1 MRLWIM
7 SDLHLEMTRG
17 WDLPPDD
24 ARPDFDVMIV
34 AGDLI
39 TRMER
44 GVKWLLERV
53 PDRPVIYVP
62 GNHEGYGTDID
73 RTVEKARIA
82 AANTNIHVMQNDAV
96 EIGGV
101 TFIAATLWTDFDLFG
116 DPYRAMDVAAE
127 TMNDYRKI
135 RKGSYLY
142 RLRPSDTLARHM
154 RSRDFIARE
163 LRLAKTE
170 RRVVIS
176 HHGPHPRTIKAGFER
191 DLISAAYVS
200 DLTDLMTG
208 AGLWI
213 YGHTHESRDFV
224 VGSTRV
230 VSNAQGYGPWS
241 AGETWDNASFNP
253 NFVIEI

>member
-1 MRLWIM
+1 MRLWIL
-7 SDLHLEMTRG
+7 SDLHLELTRG
-17 WDLPPDD
+17 WDLPTGA

-44 GVKWLLERV
+44 GVTWLRERV
-53 PDRPVIYVP
+53 ADHPVIYTP
-62 GNHEGYGTDID
+62 GNHEFYGCDID
-73 RTVEKARIA
+73 RTVEKARLA
-82 AANTNIHVMQNDAV
+82 AVGTNIHVMQNDTI

-116 DPYRAMDVAAE
+116 NPYRAMDVAGD

-135 RKGSYLY
+135 RKDNYHH

-154 RSRDFIARE
+154 QSRDFIARE
-163 LRLAKTE
+163 LRLAKTA

-176 HHGPHPRTIKAGFER
+176 HHGPHPQAIKAGFEH
-191 DLISAAYVS
+191 DIISAAYVS
-200 DLTDLMTG
+200 ALTNFMTG
-208 AGLWI
+208 VDLWI
-213 YGHTHESRDFV
+213 YGHTHESKDFV

-230 VSNAQGYGPWS
+230 VSNAKGYGPWTV
-241 AGETWDNASFNP
+241 GEPWENASFDQH
-253 NFVIEI
+253 FVIEI